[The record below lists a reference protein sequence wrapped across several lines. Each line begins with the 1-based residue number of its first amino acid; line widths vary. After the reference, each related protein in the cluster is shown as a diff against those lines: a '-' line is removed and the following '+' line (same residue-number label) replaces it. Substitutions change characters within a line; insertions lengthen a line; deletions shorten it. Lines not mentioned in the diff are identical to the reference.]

1 MEYQKH
7 YQLFRKFFG
16 INVKFHCNEQN
27 LSISD
32 LASISGLS
40 KQFIELVV
48 NGKAHIDFDDFLR
61 IACGLKIQPFMLLEN
76 TYVLTIFYALLVVLK
91 FNRLC
96 YLKIPMLMIKM
107 IKSKVYP
114 FLI

>member
-40 KQFIELVV
+40 KQFIELVIK
-48 NGKAHIDFDDFLR
+48 GKANIDFDDFLR
-61 IACGLKIQPFMLLEN
+61 IACGFKIQPFMLLKN
-76 TYVLTIFYALLVVLK
+76 IYVDDK
-91 FNRLC
+91 ND
-96 YLKIPMLMIKM
+96 KIKILSVFDINPVPS
-107 IKSKVYP
+107 IKSKEKHKDSKV
-114 FLI
+114 